1 MQEENT
7 AQEAPQQD
15 QKPHAVPGK
24 SFTACWKESSP
35 SARLLSA
42 LFLLSVFSAFWITFY
57 TASSQPPRPEADESS
72 ASQSLMRINKDGI
85 AWLPVKGVITYSDR
99 WDKRGAEQLSKRIRE
114 MGDKKNVKAIVLD
127 INSPGGSVGAVQ
139 DVYYT
144 IKTVREQTKK
154 PFIALFRDVSASG
167 GYYIASACDKIVA
180 YPGTLTGSIGVIMQ
194 LTNIQGLTQK
204 IGVRM
209 ETIKSGDFKD
219 MGSMF
224 REMTPQERQVL
235 QDMVTDTYAQFYDAV
250 KAGRGFTD
258 EQLRPLADGRI
269 FSGRQALKAGLVD
282 GLGGRDQAIDLAA
295 ELAKLPK
302 NPPIINETSDRWQ
315 ELLTALDSKLGLHL
329 PGLTNI
335 LPSGPAYLWPY

>member
-1 MQEENT
+1 MSEENT
-7 AQEAPQQD
+7 AQEAPQQQPQARPAAD
-15 QKPHAVPGK
+15 K
-24 SFTACWKESSP
+24 SFLSCWRQASP
-35 SARLLSA
+35 AARLLSA
-42 LFLLSVFSAFWITFY
+42 LFALSVLSAFWITFY
-57 TASSQPPRPEADESS
+57 TSAPRPPRAEDEEA
-72 ASQSLMRINKDGI
+72 AAQPLMRLNKDGI

-114 MGDKKNVKAIVLD
+114 MGEKKNVKAIVLD

-154 PFIALFRDVSASG
+154 PFIALFRDISASG

-194 LTNIQGLTQK
+194 LTNVQGLTQK
-204 IGVRM
+204 IGVKM

-219 MGSMF
+219 IGSMF
-224 REMTPQERQVL
+224 REMRPEERQVL
-235 QDMVTDTYAQFYDAV
+235 QDMVSDTYAQFYDAV
-250 KAGRGFTD
+250 KSGRGFTD

-282 GLGGRDQAIDLAA
+282 GIGGRDQVLELAS

-302 NPPIINETSDRWQ
+302 NPPIINEASDRWQ
-315 ELLTALDSKLGLHL
+315 DLLTMLDAKLGLHL
-329 PGLTNI
+329 PGLSNM